1 MNKKEI
7 IKKIELLFFDKSF
20 DSVSMQDIATMLDIK
35 KSSLY
40 YHFPSKKD
48 MILEVIEESFINYDN
63 FIDEI
68 LEKWNMDNFLEIL
81 EEFLDFPD
89 KNKNI
94 FSIINQNWYNLWIEE
109 KNLIDI
115 KQRIIFDKIK
125 NNLQNKAWFT
135 KEKAFLFLSII
146 EKLWNIKNNLS
157 ICNIDKKKLLLEIKS
172 LFFN

>member
-35 KSSLY
+35 KASLY

-63 FIDEI
+63 FINEI

-81 EEFLDFPD
+81 EDFLDFPD

-109 KNLIDI
+109 KSLIDI
-115 KQRIIFDKIK
+115 KQKIIFDKIK
-125 NNLQNKAWFT
+125 NNLQNKACFT

-157 ICNIDKKKLLLEIKS
+157 VCNIDKKKLLLEIKI